1 MGNHPTK
8 LKAREMEHQG
18 VPCAATPS
26 LVGCWEGRWGW
37 GGEVQR
43 HPAAGPVGAALAAQG
58 IPIHDRDMESCN
70 VELIFDHVG
79 HFGK

>member
-18 VPCAATPS
+18 VPGAATPS

-37 GGEVQR
+37 GGGCR
-43 HPAAGPVGAALAAQG
+43 DIRRAGPVGAALAVQD
-58 IPIHDRDMESCN
+58 IPIRDRDMESCN

>member
-8 LKAREMEHQG
+8 LKAREMEHQS

-26 LVGCWEGRWGW
+26 LVGCWEGRWGC

-43 HPAAGPVGAALAAQG
+43 HPAARAGGGGALSPGHSHPRQG
-58 IPIHDRDMESCN
+58 HGVVQRGTD
-70 VELIFDHVG
+70 F
-79 HFGK
+79 